1 MFECVIEVMKN
12 NMLKWSPFLPSLKIV
27 LLVRLNVFFRK
38 GLSESNISLKD
49 MPSNWSAE

>member
-1 MFECVIEVMKN
+1 MFECIIEVMKN
-12 NMLKWSPFLPSLKIV
+12 IVLKWSPFLPSLKIV